1 MFVSGR
7 LVSFGK
13 FACYVSLL
21 KGKTWQNGLKAPR
34 FISSWFMMSLR
45 FQDDPQCRRRIPIL
59 SNISIHTFY
68 KQQFFIIP
76 LKWPCFFSLLIWH
89 PFRFDV
95 VFETRLHRLCEVVD
109 RFIEAPICGVDLEGH
124 AMRNAKALVG
134 DIEITK
140 SYIKKHDLECCDQ
153 KMYILHIFWWFHV
166 ISYFVNPR
174 YVMSYICCLVDG
186 WFYAFCNILLGCWLG
201 QVQHV
206 PKSMI

>member
-1 MFVSGR
+1 MAKPVW
-7 LVSFGK
+7 K
-13 FACYVSLL
+13 LL
-21 KGKTWQNGLKAPR
+21 DSYQVGLWCLYAFRTTHNVAAEFPFYPTYPSIP
-34 FISSWFMMSLR
+34 FISSNSSSHLWSG
-45 FQDDPQCRRRIPIL
+45 PV
-59 SNISIHTFY
+59 
-68 KQQFFIIP
+68 
-76 LKWPCFFSLLIWH
+76 FFSLLIWH

-124 AMRNAKALVG
+124 ATRNAKALVG